1 MKRLFIICV
10 CILLTVPSFSKVLEH
25 STRTD
30 WMRTGEEK
38 LNARRTN
45 TTYYFKIVKIS
56 AEELD
61 AARNQRVNQ
70 LGVSIGTRNQ
80 LSGKALT
87 EIENVKGDNPSSK
100 ETFKLAKRLGVI
112 LAILMV
118 LDVFIPTADTITK
131 MIVAQN
137 VTYERV
143 ETATDVAQTVYE
155 DIMDL
160 FAEGKGEQQA
170 G

>member
-1 MKRLFIICV
+1 MTPVISPWVFYWLSVSDGIGGVLTTLLISCGLITIFFIV
-10 CILLTVPSFSKVLEH
+10 KGFAEKE
-25 STRTD
+25 D
-30 WMRTGEEK
+30 WHDEEK
-38 LNARRTN
+38 
-45 TTYYFKIVKIS
+45 
-56 AEELD
+56 
-61 AARNQRVNQ
+61 
-70 LGVSIGTRNQ
+70 
-80 LSGKALT
+80 
-87 EIENVKGDNPSSK
+87 SK

-143 ETATDVAQTVYE
+143 ETATDVVQTVYE